1 LWNEK
6 YRIEWLWF
14 WKLTFP
20 VIFLL
25 SFLVTPLYAASF
37 DCNKATTETE
47 IAICSDP
54 ELSALDERMGEAW
67 ARLSPLFPKANQVNW
82 IHRRD
87 GCGNSYCIKRAL
99 EERISFLQN
108 INEELG
114 EESYLSCSVGMSSFN
129 IHKDSLGIY
138 LLFIEGEYFKRI
150 SMNFQSHGSGTCQ
163 YLDYIG
169 FDGQTEIRVLE
180 ESLCSSGELPY
191 QPNLVANVVIGTLQ
205 FDCLDFNR

>member
-1 LWNEK
+1 MVQYFKSLG
-6 YRIEWLWF
+6 LA
-14 WKLTFP
+14 L
-20 VIFLL
+20 LL
-25 SFLVTPLYAASF
+25 SVGVGSVGSAASF

-47 IAICSDP
+47 IAICNDP
-54 ELSALDERMGEAW
+54 ELSALDERMGETW

-87 GCGNSYCIKRAL
+87 GCGNSFCIKRAL

-150 SMNFQSHGSGTCQ
+150 SMNFQSQGSGTCQ